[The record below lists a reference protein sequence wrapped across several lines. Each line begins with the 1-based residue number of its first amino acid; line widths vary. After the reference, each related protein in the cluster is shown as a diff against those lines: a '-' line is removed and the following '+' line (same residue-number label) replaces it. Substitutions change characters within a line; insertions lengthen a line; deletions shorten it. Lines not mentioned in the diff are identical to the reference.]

1 MTTLIWIKMERIF
14 HRAAGFLEAE
24 QWDIQQQLEM
34 TPEERKKAAETLKK
48 RVYGN
53 NPPDVRAAE
62 KNK

>member
-1 MTTLIWIKMERIF
+1 MERIF
-14 HRAAGFLEAE
+14 HKSSGFLEAE

-48 RVYGN
+48 RVYGK
-53 NPPDVRAAE
+53 NPPDVRIAE